1 MPKTVPLINT
11 GKTFTFK
18 THSCLEKLRLVAN
31 ADNHKVP
38 QFPKAQVYRLPIH
51 VPGFPSETSIFPPK
65 SFTPSSTLKVAQPS
79 LLPPSITVKEKLNF
93 PSSSSSSSS
102 SQPALLLPSI
112 YGERKAQ
119 LLILITIPLARTSTA
134 SAKSYRI
141 NRQHTNACTDTRQR
155 RGHWKPPGNTD
166 RQWQHCP
173 RAINILHSL
182 TSSRQNVFNHH
193 PTKRSLPTS
202 PNQPVFINT
211 LTLYMHIHSTITN
224 SGNTR

>member
-1 MPKTVPLINT
+1 MPKKDLLINI

-38 QFPKAQVYRLPIH
+38 QFPKAQVYRLPSQ

-65 SFTPSSTLKVAQPS
+65 ALTSSSTLKVAQPS
-79 LLPPSITVKEKLNF
+79 LLPPSITVKEKFNL

-102 SQPALLLPSI
+102 SRPSLLRPST

-119 LLILITIPLARTSTA
+119 LPILIIIPSCSHIYSFLKN
-134 SAKSYRI
+134 KSY
-141 NRQHTNACTDTRQR
+141 
-155 RGHWKPPGNTD
+155 
-166 RQWQHCP
+166 
-173 RAINILHSL
+173 
-182 TSSRQNVFNHH
+182 
-193 PTKRSLPTS
+193 
-202 PNQPVFINT
+202 
-211 LTLYMHIHSTITN
+211 